1 MIGYSGLD
9 KVVIGGRGF
18 LRAQVTLYGEAD
30 HSGSSRS
37 ETNNAV
43 ERAAAWVEDLTQ
55 RRRPQLPA
63 DDKTFGPPPKLTVTA
78 IHGGHGY
85 STLPDCCTVN
95 VDVRLTPTFDR
106 QAAVDLLEEAA
117 REFDRRWPAPRPT
130 RLDYLESWPPY
141 RLSKRLPPCAALTEA
156 AACYLPN
163 APRMKVAGPSNI
175 GNYLAQLGIPATAGF
190 GVVYRGLH
198 GTDESINLV
207 AVILFPV
214 CAGMS
219 AAARELVRVVVG
231 HQWGPAGALVPWL
244 AFAGG
249 FAVLAKLSR
258 ALAEARAELNRS
270 LAAQGAQLPMLAT
283 RLLLSARSGQLWLF
297 AAAVA
302 ASGLARLLAYL
313 ALMRRVLALRLAELA
328 RALAPAVLTSAAAGL
343 AVAGA
348 RHALVGTA
356 PVAVVFAVEVAAGA
370 VALALCLRL
379 AALAQVRAEL
389 GRRLADVGL
398 RGAAGSWRR
407 RLLMLAVGPTEPVA
421 AGGLHLARPRH
432 LTGRGR

>member
-1 MIGYSGLD
+1 MNIASSPGSTDEVLADAVTDQESIVALTQQLVQIPSQAGIDPYEPILSYLESWLVDHGLNPRRMHAANSDGIGVETVALACDLDGGHPGPRYVLDACVDTAPFGDLDAWRHPPTSGVIDSGWLHGRGSADSKVGAAIFAHIATRLWQQLPQLHGSLTLLLDADEHTGQFGGAKRYFAGPGAPGDVAGVMIGYPGLD

-30 HSGSSRS
+30 HSGSSRP

-63 DDKTFGPPPKLTVTA
+63 ADKTFGPPPKLTVTA
-78 IHGGHGY
+78 IHGGHAY

-117 REFDRRWPAPRPT
+117 RDFDRRWPAPRPT

-141 RLSKRLPPCAALTEA
+141 RLSKRLPLCAALTEA

-198 GTDESINLV
+198 GTDESINLESIPV
-207 AVILFPV
+207 VQAVYQ
-214 CAGMS
+214 
-219 AAARELVRVVVG
+219 R
-231 HQWGPAGALVPWL
+231 
-244 AFAGG
+244 
-249 FAVLAKLSR
+249 AV
-258 ALAEARAELNRS
+258 RS
-270 LAAQGAQLPMLAT
+270 L
-283 RLLLSARSGQLWLF
+283 
-297 AAAVA
+297 
-302 ASGLARLLAYL
+302 
-313 ALMRRVLALRLAELA
+313 
-328 RALAPAVLTSAAAGL
+328 
-343 AVAGA
+343 
-348 RHALVGTA
+348 
-356 PVAVVFAVEVAAGA
+356 
-370 VALALCLRL
+370 
-379 AALAQVRAEL
+379 
-389 GRRLADVGL
+389 
-398 RGAAGSWRR
+398 
-407 RLLMLAVGPTEPVA
+407 
-421 AGGLHLARPRH
+421 
-432 LTGRGR
+432 LTGR